1 MFYNPIFDLLRK
13 YETHVNDFL
22 IQGAFYITAY
32 TIDKYIFY
40 ASGRKNVIFLSLL
53 IFIFLFTGSR
63 TFIRYKKWEKHF
75 GNFVNWSV
83 HYAAF
88 LAFFSWLCYLLF
100 IRWRF

>member
-1 MFYNPIFDLLRK
+1 MFYNPFFELWKK

-22 IQGAFYITAY
+22 IQGAFYLT
-32 TIDKYIFY
+32 TFLIDKYVFY
-40 ASGRKNVIFLSLL
+40 ASGRKNVIFFPLI

-63 TFIRYKKWEKHF
+63 AIIRRQKMQEHF